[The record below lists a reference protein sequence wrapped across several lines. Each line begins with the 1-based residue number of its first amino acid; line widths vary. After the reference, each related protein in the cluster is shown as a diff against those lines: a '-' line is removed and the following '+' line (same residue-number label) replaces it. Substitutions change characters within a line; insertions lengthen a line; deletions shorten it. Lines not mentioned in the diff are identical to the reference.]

1 MGLRKISITYKMD
14 SQAESE
20 VKSNNITQ
28 GDVGS
33 SDKPISKR
41 KRGRKPL
48 KNRHKDGAI
57 KVPDK
62 EMDPDDLN
70 RLNKRRDRNREAAKR
85 CRERREKQVTDLE
98 DRKRTLEGE
107 RRILKEKNQRLKTEI
122 EQVKLQLANS
132 SRSASTFSISP
143 SDVDIF
149 DSFFNNSTQR
159 PTTSNHGISQHQ
171 KQSEETLKIRKRSEV
186 YVDEAFKEV
195 FKENPPSG
203 LLYHI
208 FIS

>member
-1 MGLRKISITYKMD
+1 MD
-14 SQAESE
+14 SQPESE
-20 VKSNNITQ
+20 IKSEITPQ
-28 GDVGS
+28 GDATT
-33 SDKPISKR
+33 SDKPISRR

-48 KNRHKDGAI
+48 KNRHKDGAV
-57 KVPDK
+57 KLPDK

-107 RRILKEKNQRLKTEI
+107 RRILKEKNQQLKTEI
-122 EQVKLQLANS
+122 ERVKLQLANS

-159 PTTSNHGISQHQ
+159 PTTSSHGTSQHQ
-171 KQSEETLKIRKRSEV
+171 KQSEELGGIKYNREFDSTIPL
-186 YVDEAFKEV
+186 F
-195 FKENPPSG
+195 
-203 LLYHI
+203 LQT
-208 FIS
+208 

>member
-1 MGLRKISITYKMD
+1 MD
-14 SQAESE
+14 SQPESE
-20 VKSNNITQ
+20 IKSEITPQ
-28 GDVGS
+28 EGATT
-33 SDKPISKR
+33 SDKPISRR

-48 KNRHKDGAI
+48 KNRQKDGAI
-57 KVPDK
+57 KLPDK

-98 DRKRTLEGE
+98 DKKRILEGE
-107 RRILKEKNQRLKTEI
+107 RRILKEKNKQLKTEI
-122 EQVKLQLANS
+122 ERVKLQLANS

-159 PTTSNHGISQHQ
+159 PTTSNHGISQQHSQ
-171 KQSEETLKIRKRSEV
+171 KQSEE
-186 YVDEAFKEV
+186 
-195 FKENPPSG
+195 SG
-203 LLYHI
+203 GIKYNREFDSMIPLFLQT
-208 FIS
+208 

>member
-1 MGLRKISITYKMD
+1 MD

-20 VKSNNITQ
+20 IKSNNVTQ

-48 KNRHKDGAI
+48 KNRHKDGSI
-57 KVPDK
+57 KLPDK
-62 EMDPDDLN
+62 EMDPDDLK

-98 DRKRTLEGE
+98 DKKRTLEGE
-107 RRILKEKNQRLKTEI
+107 RRILKEKNQQLKTEI
-122 EQVKLQLANS
+122 ERVKLQLANS
-132 SRSASTFSISP
+132 SRPTTTFSISP

-159 PTTSNHGISQHQ
+159 PTNSNHVPSQQQPEGLGGIKYNREIDS
-171 KQSEETLKIRKRSEV
+171 LIPL
-186 YVDEAFKEV
+186 F
-195 FKENPPSG
+195 
-203 LLYHI
+203 L
-208 FIS
+208 

>member
-1 MGLRKISITYKMD
+1 MD
-14 SQAESE
+14 SQPESE
-20 VKSNNITQ
+20 IKSEITPQ
-28 GDVGS
+28 EGATI
-33 SDKPISKR
+33 SDKPISRR

-48 KNRHKDGAI
+48 KNRHKDGAV
-57 KVPDK
+57 KLPDK

-98 DRKRTLEGE
+98 DKKRALEGE
-107 RRILKEKNQRLKTEI
+107 RRILKEKNQQLKTEI
-122 EQVKLQLANS
+122 ERVKLQLANS

-159 PTTSNHGISQHQ
+159 PTSSATTSSHGTSQHQ
-171 KQSEETLKIRKRSEV
+171 KQSEELGGIKYNREFDSTIPMFLQT
-186 YVDEAFKEV
+186 
-195 FKENPPSG
+195 
-203 LLYHI
+203 
-208 FIS
+208 